1 MSEFY
6 KTYVKLCAEAKKSL
20 TKAAVEAGLSNAAP
34 SGWKAGKEISDISL
48 QKLANYFTKQ
58 LHRSITVSDLLDSKS
73 FSGGIVNDL
82 ANSVNIAMYDGSSY
96 GEVPD
101 DIKNLAAA
109 FVLAKKQQDYKNPAV
124 KKIVDICNAHP
135 DAVEDI
141 LLFAEALKR
150 RSEKK

>member
-48 QKLANYFTKQ
+48 QKLANYFTEQ

-73 FSGGIVNDL
+73 
-82 ANSVNIAMYDGSSY
+82 SS

-109 FVLAKKQQDYKNPAV
+109 FSLAKKQQDYKNPAV